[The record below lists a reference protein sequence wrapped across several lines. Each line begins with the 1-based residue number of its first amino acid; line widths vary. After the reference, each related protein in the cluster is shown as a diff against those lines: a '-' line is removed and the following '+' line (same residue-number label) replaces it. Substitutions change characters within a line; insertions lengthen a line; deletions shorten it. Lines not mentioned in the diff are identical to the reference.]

1 MHLSVVFLY
10 TVDRLTCVC
19 AFPLLSEQYQQSGQE
34 HHPDHDACW
43 HEADR
48 REQTG
53 QLCHSTTV
61 PAASAARTG
70 HTGGLIFY
78 FFTLQKRVLSRN
90 GKKLHFY
97 NTGPVLQTEPP

>member
-1 MHLSVVFLY
+1 MFYAFLCCLYFFTQSV
-10 TVDRLTCVC
+10 LTCVC
-19 AFPLLSEQYQQSGQE
+19 ALPLLSEQYQQSVQE
-34 HHPDHDACW
+34 HHPDHHACW

-70 HTGGLIFY
+70 HTGGLVFHFFY
-78 FFTLQKRVLSRN
+78 VAKEFCQEMGIYLL
-90 GKKLHFY
+90 
-97 NTGPVLQTEPP
+97 